1 MERYPTNLTD
11 KQWQVTEKILDPQ
24 QRKRKYPL
32 RDIMNAIL
40 YLVKTGCQWRML
52 PRDFPPYNTV
62 FYYFNKWKWEGVF
75 EELMDTLHVVV
86 RELMGREDTPSIGII
101 DSRSIKSSHH
111 VDTDRGIDGNK
122 KIKGRK
128 EHIVVDTLGLPMS
141 VVVHE
146 ANTHDSV
153 GAEILKTELKKMK
166 FSKAQVKYIT
176 TLVRNHIYPSQLA
189 KENES
194 ALDKPVFRMFRKL
207 EETTPDVLILAMA
220 DRLSAQ
226 GPDVTKEMTQNNLCS
241 LKRYL
246 SMYED
251 FLKTAKPIPKL
262 IDGEEI
268 SQLLKIEKGKKLGE
282 IIKELQNAQVSGDVT
297 NKEEAIAFLKK
308 HFE

>member
-11 KQWQVTEKILDPQ
+11 KQWQVTEKILNPQ

-153 GAEILKTELKKMK
+153 GADTVIDRMKGCFPRLKK
-166 FSKAQVKYIT
+166 
-176 TLVRNHIYPSQLA
+176 
-189 KENES
+189 
-194 ALDKPVFRMFRKL
+194 
-207 EETTPDVLILAMA
+207 ILA
-220 DRLSAQ
+220 DGGYKGQ
-226 GPDVTKEMTQNNLCS
+226 
-241 LKRYL
+241 
-246 SMYED
+246 
-251 FLKTAKPIPKL
+251 KL
-262 IDGEEI
+262 IDAAR
-268 SQLLKIEKGKKLGE
+268 QKLGADFTVVLRPDE
-282 IIKELQNAQVSGDVT
+282 SSKKFSILPLRWIVERSFSWLENFRRIAMDYEFYSDTGEAMVQLAFCRLMY
-297 NKEEAIAFLKK
+297 NKICN
-308 HFE
+308 